1 MVHVAKEG
9 RESVMKHVLLIA
21 AGAVAL
27 AACNKSPKV
36 DEKNATP
43 AEVAQKVRESGVDQS
58 LVRPGLWQ
66 SKVTIEKVD
75 MPGMPPEMAS
85 RMKSMMAES
94 RPHDFQTC
102 LTPED
107 VQKPNEDFFAGKNNE
122 CRYEHFTMGGGKIDA
137 VMHCGKGAGASTMRM
152 AGTYS
157 PDAYQM
163 QMATEAETGDEAGRA
178 MQMQMRVEAR
188 RVGECSAKQG

>member
-1 MVHVAKEG
+1 
-9 RESVMKHVLLIA
+9 MKHVALVIVA
-21 AGAVAL
+21 AAAL
-27 AACNKSPKV
+27 AACNKSPTV
-36 DEKNATP
+36 NAKNATP
-43 AEVAQKVRESGVDQS
+43 EEVAKKVQASGADQNM
-58 LVRPGLWQ
+58 VEPGLWQ
-66 SKVTIEKVD
+66 SKVTIEKFE
-75 MPGMPPEMAS
+75 MPGVPPEMAS
-85 RMKSMMAES
+85 RMKTMMAENQG
-94 RPHDFQTC
+94 HDFETC

-107 VQKPNEDFFAGKNNE
+107 VKKPKEDFFAGKNNE

-137 VMHCGKGAGASTMRM
+137 LMHCGKDGGASTMRM

-163 QMATEAETGDEAGRA
+163 QMATEAATSDDGAGA